1 MLAHSIFTIIII
13 IIVIR
18 RRGGRISTRIG
29 RFGDDFIMSAWP
41 KGCDRK
47 RVYYYR
53 RTRGGGGPRLAA
65 KTSGGSGATTLVG
78 AHPIHAAPAETRD
91 RRIVASVLACFAK
104 GADLLN
110 RHVYRSRA
118 CARRDRDRTRRR
130 ISRVSVTWGT
140 YYR

>member
-1 MLAHSIFTIIII
+1 
-13 IIVIR
+13 
-18 RRGGRISTRIG
+18 
-29 RFGDDFIMSAWP
+29 MSAWP

-65 KTSGGSGATTLVG
+65 KTSGGGGATTLDG

-91 RRIVASVLACFAK
+91 RHIVASVLACFAK

-110 RHVYRSRA
+110 RHVHGSRA
-118 CARRDRDRTRRR
+118 CARRDRVRRR
-130 ISRVSVTWGT
+130 ISLVAVTWGA
-140 YYR
+140 YRR